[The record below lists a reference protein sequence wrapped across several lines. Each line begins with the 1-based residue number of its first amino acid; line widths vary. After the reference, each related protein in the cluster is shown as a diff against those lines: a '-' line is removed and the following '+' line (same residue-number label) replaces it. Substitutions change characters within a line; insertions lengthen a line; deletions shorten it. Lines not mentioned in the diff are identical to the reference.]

1 MKKLITQIIAI
12 CLTLTICL
20 ISTGCFGGGN
30 KYKQFVKQHG
40 SYTNDIEV
48 ISGTESKEF
57 VTDSYSLI
65 GKFEVSTNG
74 AFTARPTE
82 KTMSKGTEMGSFDD
96 TEIWIEFSVSYRQV
110 DDLIIVSV
118 FRYLKW
124 EGSRSLDRANGLGEK
139 YEFTDGFAYENT
151 VEGNKFEF
159 DANKY
164 FDDNKLSV
172 EDASKLLT
180 MERSN
185 VRAILQ
191 NGNLDAYLTNNPTW
205 EDDAILDILDA
216 VNATLLEIDKFIE
229 EENK

>member
-1 MKKLITQIIAI
+1 MKKIFSVVISIVLSV
-12 CLTLTICL
+12 TIML
-20 ISTGCFGGGN
+20 FSTACFGGGN
-30 KYKQFVKQHG
+30 AYKQFVKQHG

-96 TEIWIEFSVSYRQV
+96 TKIWIEFSVSYRQV

-124 EGSRSLDRANGLGEK
+124 EGSRSLNSANGLGEK

-151 VEGNKFEF
+151 VEGNRFEF

-180 MERSN
+180 MDRSN
-185 VRAILQ
+185 VRAMLQ

-205 EDDAILDILDA
+205 EEDAISDILDA
-216 VNATLLEIDKFIE
+216 VNATLSEIDKFIE